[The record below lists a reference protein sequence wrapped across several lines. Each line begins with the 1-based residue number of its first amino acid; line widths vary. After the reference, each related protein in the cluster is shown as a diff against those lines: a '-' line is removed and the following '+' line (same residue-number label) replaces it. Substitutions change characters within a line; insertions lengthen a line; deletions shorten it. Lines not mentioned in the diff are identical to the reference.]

1 MLVGIVEGLLLLW
14 TGENITGIVSDEGNV
29 QWKTNPGPAFQL
41 FASSVSIFFLALV
54 SLERAFALLCP
65 FRHDTTKTR
74 FCIYI
79 GTVIWV
85 IWTVYA
91 RPLLGS
97 LLLPAKI
104 KREHFSV
111 TVFIRLCV
119 ICGSYLKI
127 RNRLRSPAPELD
139 VLSRQSAE
147 RNLRLSRT
155 IFVTIAVSLVFWIP
169 AVVVYI
175 TRDLCHRCFPP
186 PRITIVNTGSRGD
199 VFVVRTSKPVEHL

>member
-1 MLVGIVEGLLLLW
+1 MQNFGVTNKEHYGMLWYFLEWPIGLFTLGLYL
-14 TGENITGIVSDEGNV
+14 V
-29 QWKTNPGPAFQL
+29 AFYYPPK
-41 FASSVSIFFLALV
+41 V
-54 SLERAFALLCP
+54 
-65 FRHDTTKTR
+65 
-74 FCIYI
+74 
-79 GTVIWV
+79 
-85 IWTVYA
+85 
-91 RPLLGS
+91 
-97 LLLPAKI
+97 

-186 PRITIVNTGSRGD
+186 PTITTVNTGSRGD